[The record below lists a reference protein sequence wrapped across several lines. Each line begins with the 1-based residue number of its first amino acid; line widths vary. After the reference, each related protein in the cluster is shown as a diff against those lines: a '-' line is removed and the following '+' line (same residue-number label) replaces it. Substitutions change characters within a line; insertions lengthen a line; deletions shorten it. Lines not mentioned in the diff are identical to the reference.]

1 MTIGTRVPGR
11 NCDAGMGRWRRWS
24 ARRTG
29 HAGRRHVAGTR
40 AIAAIAA
47 ALTGAAS
54 GIVLAPL
61 AASALAAQGTAS
73 PSGGPQLEDVTFSRD
88 IAPILQRACVRCHRD
103 NGVAPMSLV
112 TYRDARRYARRI
124 AERTGIRNRAGAM
137 PPWYVEKDIG
147 IQHFKD
153 DMSLD
158 DREIAAIDAWHRA
171 GAPEGDPADMPPP
184 LEFDDDIVWT
194 AGEPDLIVRLP
205 EVFVE
210 GDSPDWWG
218 EIESVPTGL
227 TEDRYVKSVEI
238 REVNDVPS
246 TRTGTEHE
254 GRHTVGGRFVVHHM
268 IWSTRVLE
276 GRESGVGAERT
287 STDVGWPVHEV
298 GREPD
303 IFDEDAGRLLRAG
316 SSVVSNSVHLHSNGL
331 DTRAHLEIGFRFH
344 PPDYE
349 PRYRRASFGL
359 GNGSDIDIRA
369 GESGQELHAYRV
381 LNQHTKIVTF
391 EPHLHAPGMRMCLEA
406 IWGFNVETIN
416 CVGYDHN
423 WVRGYTYAQDH
434 QPLLPRGTILHI
446 VGYMDTSEE
455 NRNVP
460 DTRNWQ
466 GSGNRSVAN
475 MFIDLGMRVQ
485 LTDEQFVEEMA
496 RRRERLELG
505 PNDHVIGCPLC
516 MVVPENGNP
525 RYYADAD
532 AAAANGERAGSTGN
546 PPPGSRNR

>member
-1 MTIGTRVPGR
+1 MTIGNRTIPGQELESGIAALPGR
-11 NCDAGMGRWRRWS
+11 VATGVGLWR
-24 ARRTG
+24 AR
-29 HAGRRHVAGTR
+29 AA
-40 AIAAIAA
+40 AAISAT
-47 ALTGAAS
+47 LTGLAS
-54 GIVLAPL
+54 GIVVALL
-61 AASALAAQGTAS
+61 AASGLAAQGPSLAS
-73 PSGGPQLEDVTFSRD
+73 AGPVPEDVTFSRD
-88 IAPILQRACVRCHRD
+88 IAPILQRACIRCHRD

-112 TYRDARRYARRI
+112 SYRDARRYARRI
-124 AERTGIRNRAGAM
+124 AERTRIRDRAGAM

-194 AGEPDLIVRLP
+194 AGEPDLIVLLP
-205 EVFVE
+205 EVLVK
-210 GDSPDWWG
+210 GDAPDWWG

-276 GRESGVGAERT
+276 GRESGVGAERA

-303 IFDEDAGRLLRAG
+303 IFDADAGRLLRAG
-316 SSVVSNSVHLHSNGL
+316 SSIVSNSVHLHSNGR

-349 PRYRRASFGL
+349 PTYRRASFGL

-434 QPLLPRGTILHI
+434 QPLLPKGTILHI
-446 VGYMDTSEE
+446 IGYMDTSEE

-475 MFIDLGMRVQ
+475 MFIDLGMRVE

-496 RRRERLELG
+496 RRRERLGLG

-532 AAAANGERAGSTGN
+532 AAANGERAGSTGN
-546 PPPGSRNR
+546 PPRGSRNR

>member
-1 MTIGTRVPGR
+1 MTIGNRTIPGQELESGIAALPGR
-11 NCDAGMGRWRRWS
+11 VATGVGLWRP
-24 ARRTG
+24 
-29 HAGRRHVAGTR
+29 R
-40 AIAAIAA
+40 AAAAISAT
-47 ALTGAAS
+47 LTGLAS
-54 GIVLAPL
+54 GIVVALL
-61 AASALAAQGTAS
+61 AASGLAAQGPSLAS
-73 PSGGPQLEDVTFSRD
+73 AGPVPEDVTFSRD
-88 IAPILQRACVRCHRD
+88 IAPILQRACIRCHRD

-112 TYRDARRYARRI
+112 SYRDARRYARRI
-124 AERTGIRNRAGAM
+124 AERTRIRDRAGAM

-194 AGEPDLIVRLP
+194 AGEPDLIVLLP
-205 EVFVE
+205 EVLVK
-210 GDSPDWWG
+210 GDAPDWWG

-276 GRESGVGAERT
+276 GRESGVGAERA

-303 IFDEDAGRLLRAG
+303 IFDADAGRLLRAG
-316 SSVVSNSVHLHSNGL
+316 SSIVSNSVHLHSNGR

-349 PRYRRASFGL
+349 PTYRRASFGL

-434 QPLLPRGTILHI
+434 QPLLPKGTILHI
-446 VGYMDTSEE
+446 IGYMDTSEE

-475 MFIDLGMRVQ
+475 MFIDLGMRVE

-496 RRRERLELG
+496 RRRERLGLG

-532 AAAANGERAGSTGN
+532 AAAGGERAGATGN

>member
-1 MTIGTRVPGR
+1 MTIGNRTIPGQELESGIAALPGR
-11 NCDAGMGRWRRWS
+11 VATGVGLWR
-24 ARRTG
+24 AR
-29 HAGRRHVAGTR
+29 VA
-40 AIAAIAA
+40 AAISAT
-47 ALTGAAS
+47 LTGLAS
-54 GIVLAPL
+54 GIVVALL
-61 AASALAAQGTAS
+61 AASGLAAQGPSLAS
-73 PSGGPQLEDVTFSRD
+73 AGPVPEDVTFSRD
-88 IAPILQRACVRCHRD
+88 IAPILQRACIRCHRD

-112 TYRDARRYARRI
+112 SYRDARRYARRI
-124 AERTGIRNRAGAM
+124 AERTRIRDRAGAM

-194 AGEPDLIVRLP
+194 AGEPDLIVLLP
-205 EVFVE
+205 EVLVK
-210 GDSPDWWG
+210 GDAPDWWG

-276 GRESGVGAERT
+276 GRESGVGAERA

-303 IFDEDAGRLLRAG
+303 IFDADAGRLLRAG
-316 SSVVSNSVHLHSNGL
+316 SSIVSNSVHLHSNGR

-434 QPLLPRGTILHI
+434 QPLLPKGTILHI
-446 VGYMDTSEE
+446 IGYMDTSEE

-475 MFIDLGMRVQ
+475 MFIDLGMRVE

-496 RRRERLELG
+496 RRRERLGLG

-532 AAAANGERAGSTGN
+532 AAAGGERAGSTGN

>member
-1 MTIGTRVPGR
+1 MTIGNRTIPGQELESGIAALPGR
-11 NCDAGMGRWRRWS
+11 VATGVGLWRP
-24 ARRTG
+24 
-29 HAGRRHVAGTR
+29 R
-40 AIAAIAA
+40 AAAAISAT
-47 ALTGAAS
+47 LTGLAS
-54 GIVLAPL
+54 GIVVALL
-61 AASALAAQGTAS
+61 AASGLAAQGPSLAS
-73 PSGGPQLEDVTFSRD
+73 AGPVPEDVTFSRD
-88 IAPILQRACVRCHRD
+88 IAPILQRACIRCHRD

-112 TYRDARRYARRI
+112 SYRDARRYARRI
-124 AERTGIRNRAGAM
+124 AERTRIRDRAGAM

-194 AGEPDLIVRLP
+194 AGEPDLIVLLP
-205 EVFVE
+205 EVLVK
-210 GDSPDWWG
+210 GDAPDWWG

-276 GRESGVGAERT
+276 GRESGVGAERA

-303 IFDEDAGRLLRAG
+303 IFDADAGRLLRAG
-316 SSVVSNSVHLHSNGL
+316 SSIVSNSVHLHSNGR

-434 QPLLPRGTILHI
+434 QPLLPKGTILHI
-446 VGYMDTSEE
+446 IGYMDTSEE

-496 RRRERLELG
+496 RRRERLGLG

-525 RYYADAD
+525 RYYVDAD
-532 AAAANGERAGSTGN
+532 AAANGERAGSTGN

>member
-1 MTIGTRVPGR
+1 MARGR
-11 NCDAGMGRWRRWS
+11 A
-24 ARRTG
+24 T
-29 HAGRRHVAGTR
+29 T
-40 AIAAIAA
+40 AIDA
-47 ALTGAAS
+47 ALAGAAS
-54 GIVLAPL
+54 GIIVVLF
-61 AASALAAQGTAS
+61 AASGLVAQGTAS
-73 PSGGPQLEDVTFSRD
+73 PSGGPLLEDVTFSRD

-124 AERTGIRNRAGAM
+124 AERTRIRDRAGAM

-276 GRESGVGAERT
+276 GRESGVGAERA

-316 SSVVSNSVHLHSNGL
+316 SSVVSNSVHLHSNGR

-434 QPLLPRGTILHI
+434 QPLLPKGTILHI

-496 RRRERLELG
+496 RRRERLGLG

-532 AAAANGERAGSTGN
+532 AAAADGERSGSTGN